1 MKATKHEDAD
11 PPVKPSDNATPPP
24 TMQKRQGVSQL
35 RKPPLQ
41 IWQQGSDGGTFLI
54 WSMVGI
60 VVALLLTMILSWQDV
75 LKHWRTWDRGAT
87 AESAPLHAPPPRRL
101 ADDAAST
108 EAGGRQGTREKDEPQ
123 SFCYTLEM
131 YSAKFIAPV
140 PGRQPT
146 PQHFF
151 YRCGTRLVDMRT
163 EVNRSKLDR
172 CAAATAKSPTVFP
185 TLRVFLASTF
195 EERAH
200 LQQQRNVAAQ
210 VIPLARVNDDYCDCL
225 DGTDELQTNA
235 CSMSGAVLPLAH
247 LRWKQYLHA
256 NAHVQLYEEEEVPSV
271 HRTARLLR
279 RLGGPVLPFCCRSDP
294 EVWLA
299 PSRVGDGV
307 VDCCDGS
314 DEVDPPPSH
323 DDAQNAAAAEDED
336 EGVVE
341 RWLSRVAAI
350 ELHLDKGVGATSP
363 LHPTPDG
370 VPRTVAGM
378 LLENGL
384 TSLMSCRRLR
394 EERLRSARALYAV
407 VERGHATYKVR
418 KANGWEQ
425 YGKALVERSIKHQK
439 ELRATAEKFEKRRNR
454 LREFIKATG
463 KSDPF
468 SAGVPSEELQMM
480 EEMYAELQRRSMQQK
495 HMEVTLF
502 FRWLGDD
509 FEYYPLAD
517 AKFRV
522 PLNRVVD
529 TAQSSSQLVR
539 RSKASRRYN
548 ASYMFDAPPAHVDD
562 TSYLEFFFVPY
573 RYLTGVQNLTA
584 EQKRIFLPH
593 AHAPAGNNESRN
605 ASDADDAAIGPQVIF
620 GFWRP
625 DYTEVAVDSF
635 GSIDPSGNGVLRW
648 RLFVADPAP
657 VMGGVE
663 QTLQHERFSYSRA
676 QRRVLRL
683 ENPNMLEQMKNALEG
698 TSDTTTIEMPQQQNK
713 PELASV
719 QIFYGGIPCAHD
731 DAVAGSIQVGELKEE
746 EGQRNQPRSYGRVVY
761 VCAEEDGVLEWHR
774 NGKCAHE
781 VAFGTPSACM
791 SWVLK
796 AAAARVQQAER
807 ALHDE
812 LL

>member
-1 MKATKHEDAD
+1 MKLTKHEDAQ
-11 PPVKPSDNATPPP
+11 PPVNPSGNATPP
-24 TMQKRQGVSQL
+24 TKTKKRQGVSQV

-41 IWQQGSDGGTFLI
+41 VRQQGSDGGTLVL

-60 VVALLLTMILSWQDV
+60 VVALLLTMLLSWQDV
-75 LKHWRTWDRGAT
+75 VRQWRAWDQEVT
-87 AESAPLHAPPPRRL
+87 VENEPLHAPPPRRL
-101 ADDAAST
+101 VDDAAST
-108 EAGGRQGTREKDEPQ
+108 EAGGRQGARVKDEPQ
-123 SFCYTLEM
+123 SFCYTLEA
-131 YSAKFIAPV
+131 YSAKFVAPA

-151 YRCGTRLVDMRT
+151 YRCGTRLVDLRT

-172 CAAATAKSPTVFP
+172 CAAATAKSPTAFP

-195 EERAH
+195 EEQAH

-235 CSMSGAVLPLAH
+235 CSMSGAVLPLVH
-247 LRWKQYLHA
+247 LRWKQYLQA
-256 NAHVQLYEEEEVPSV
+256 NAHVRLYEEEEAPSV
-271 HRTARLLR
+271 RRTARLLR
-279 RLGGPVLPFCCRSDP
+279 RLGGPVLPFCCRDDP

-314 DEVDPPPSH
+314 DEADLPPLH
-323 DDAQNAAAAEDED
+323 GDAQKAAATED
-336 EGVVE
+336 EGVVGGW
-341 RWLSRVAAI
+341 RSRVATI
-350 ELHLDKGVGATSP
+350 ELHLDKGVGDASP
-363 LHPTPDG
+363 LRPTLAG
-370 VPRTVAGM
+370 GPRTVAGM
-378 LLENGL
+378 LLENDL
-384 TSLMSCRRLR
+384 TSLMSCRRVR

-425 YGKALVERSIKHQK
+425 YGKALVERSMKHQK
-439 ELRATAEKFEKRRNR
+439 ELRAAAEKFERRRNR
-454 LREFIKATG
+454 LREFMKATG
-463 KSDPF
+463 RSDPF
-468 SAGVPSEELQMM
+468 SAGVPPEELQAM

-517 AKFRV
+517 ARFPV

-529 TAQSSSQLVR
+529 TAQCRSQLVQ

-548 ASYMFDAPPAHVDD
+548 ASYMLDAPPAHVDN
-562 TSYLEFFFVPY
+562 TSYREFFFFPY

-584 EQKRIFLPH
+584 EQKRIFLRRIRE
-593 AHAPAGNNESRN
+593 PAENESRN
-605 ASDADDAAIGPQVIF
+605 ASDADDADTSPQVIF
-620 GFWRP
+620 GFWQP
-625 DYTEVAVDSF
+625 DHTEVAVDGFVSL
-635 GSIDPSGNGVLRW
+635 DPSGNGVLRR

-663 QTLQHERFSYSRA
+663 QTLQHEQLSYSRA
-676 QRRVLRL
+676 QQRMLRL
-683 ENPNMLEQMKNALEG
+683 ENPNLLEQMKNALEG
-698 TSDTTTIEMPQQQNK
+698 TSDAKTIEMPLQQNK

-719 QIFYGGIPCAHD
+719 QIFYGGIPCALD
-731 DAVAGSIQVGELKEE
+731 DAVADSSQVGGVEE
-746 EGQRNQPRSYGRVVY
+746 EEEEERHKQPRSYGRVVY

-791 SWVLK
+791 SWVLE
-796 AAAARVQQAER
+796 AAAARVRQAER
-807 ALHDE
+807 ALYDE
-812 LL
+812 